1 MKHINVVTPCYNELE
16 NIPELI
22 KRIKLVA
29 ATLEEY
35 KFTIIIIDNCS
46 TDGTRD
52 LLRDIAKQ
60 DTSVKVILN
69 TRNFGH
75 IRSPYYGLLSA
86 DGDAAIYMASDLQDP
101 PELITAFIAEWE
113 KGFRLVLATKPT
125 SNENKMLHWLRMM
138 YYRILDKISDVPIV
152 KDFTGFGLYDQTVLN
167 ELRKINEPYP
177 FLRGII
183 CELGYPIKT
192 IPFEQ
197 PRRQRGISKN
207 NFFTLYDIALL
218 GVVSH
223 SKAPIRFASLFGIC
237 VGFMSLVVGLVYL
250 ILKMLYWN
258 DIPIGI
264 APLIIGGAFIF
275 GLQMLMIG
283 LIGEY
288 VASIQT
294 YVQNRPI
301 VVVEEKINF
310 ED

>member
-1 MKHINVVTPCYNELE
+1 MKTIDIVSPCFNEIE

-22 KRIKLVA
+22 KRIKTVTSSLKNYA
-29 ATLEEY
+29 
-35 KFTIIIIDNCS
+35 FNIIIIDNFS

-52 LLRDIAKQ
+52 LLRKIAEE
-60 DTSVKVILN
+60 DSTVKVILN

-86 DGDAAIYMASDLQDP
+86 NGDAAIYMASDLQDP
-101 PELITAFIAEWE
+101 PELIEEFIKEWE
-113 KGFRLVLATKPT
+113 NGYKLVLATKPT
-125 SNENKMLHWLRMM
+125 STENKALHYLRMG

-152 KDFTGFGLYDQTVLN
+152 KDFTGFGLYDQVVLN
-167 ELRKINEPYP
+167 ELRKIKEPYP

-183 CELGYPIKT
+183 CELGFSIKT
-192 IPFEQ
+192 IEFVQ

-223 SKAPIRFASLFGIC
+223 SKAPIRFASLLGVFIGTLSVI
-237 VGFMSLVVGLVYL
+237 VGLVYL
-250 ILKMLYWN
+250 ILKLLYWHSM
-258 DIPIGI
+258 PIGI
-264 APLIIGGAFIF
+264 APILIGGAFVF
-275 GLQMLMIG
+275 GLQMLIIG

-288 VASIQT
+288 VGTILT

-310 ED
+310 DK